1 MDNEDYTNDGD
12 MIEPLIDNVGTMGSG
27 ALADEFM
34 AIAHNVEN
42 ALRYAGGVP
51 GKDYTLLD
59 LFKLAQPIVVTMFEK
74 GRITE
79 WDYPARN
86 VIPAKGRN

>member
-12 MIEPLIDNVGTMGSG
+12 IIEPLIENVGTMGAG
-27 ALADEFM
+27 ALSDEFM

-42 ALRYAGGVP
+42 ALRYCGGIP

-59 LFKLAQPIVVTMFEK
+59 LFKLAQPIVVAMFEK

-79 WDYPARN
+79 WDYPAQHVNPDR
-86 VIPAKGRN
+86 GR

>member
-1 MDNEDYTNDGD
+1 MDLEDRTNDED
-12 MIEPLIDNVGTMGSG
+12 MIEPLIDNVGMMGAG
-27 ALADEFM
+27 ALSDEFM

-59 LFKLAQPIVVTMFEK
+59 LFKLAQPIVVALVES
-74 GRITE
+74 GRINE
-79 WDYPARN
+79 WDYPARK
-86 VIPAKGRN
+86 VIPSKGH